1 MHALGCSPK
10 PYGKSP
16 LLKTPHTSVIGYREM
31 KVLHTLFIRQENQD
45 SIELD
50 LSTCCLT
57 FTVLKGAM
65 HALPAKKTHQRSHA
79 CCNTSRQ
86 DKPTGA

>member
-1 MHALGCSPK
+1 MHAFDCSPK
-10 PYGKSP
+10 PDGKSP

-31 KVLHTLFIRQENQD
+31 KVPHTLFIRQENQD

-65 HALPAKKTHQRSHA
+65 QA
-79 CCNTSRQ
+79 TSRENSSEVSRLLQ
-86 DKPTGA
+86 YVQAR